1 MTKRIVVWGTG
12 FVFSLPFVNVPVN
25 PDLSWFNNSF
35 NVLHWLQIQFGDSLP
50 NLQSSAR

>member
-1 MTKRIVVWGTG
+1 
-12 FVFSLPFVNVPVN
+12 VNVPVN
-25 PDLSWFNNSF
+25 PDPSWFNNSF